1 MIYKFIFVNKIKLTV
16 LTLKNF
22 MKLKFFYLI
31 IEMSIH
37 DIFAPSI
44 SVKVSTK
51 RLSCDYNHL
60 LHVWLTIT
68 KTIWYAMA
76 GHVTKSKSY
85 SFTPFYIRQYHQLIV
100 VQPIKLGKTTKIFHS
115 KKYLACAGLLQFPTT
130 VVWVK
135 YILVGLIQSMSVT
148 WQFSYWNIQYLTELK
163 VVILMQKISEWSSN
177 NKYWKW
183 NRPLEF

>member
-1 MIYKFIFVNKIKLTV
+1 MIYRFIFVNKIKLTV

-115 KKYLACAGLLQFPTT
+115 KKIFSLRRTPPVSHHRRMGQIYSSRFNSVNVCHLTVQLL
-130 VVWVK
+130 K
-135 YILVGLIQSMSVT
+135 YSIFD
-148 WQFSYWNIQYLTELK
+148 WAE
-163 VVILMQKISEWSSN
+163 SSN
-177 NKYWKW
+177 FDAENQWVE
-183 NRPLEF
+183 L